1 MSQYSAP
8 SSHQYPDSSGL
19 QVVHDSTA
27 PEVRPDEGKI
37 LYGFYG
43 PDAAKLASDG
53 STFPSDGRTITTD
66 GRTIDGRAASFDPAA
81 APEAVREE
89 PSPKSHRRMYIIIG
103 VLVAIVVILA
113 AVLGGVLG
121 SRAAQSNKSSSDNSS
136 SNSSSDQRSS
146 TSTASTA
153 SSSPTTAPSQVAIAP
168 KSHLAAV
175 AWQADGSFTRFL
187 FYQDSNGTLRQSL
200 AAGSGSVDKAAWENP
215 GKLTP
220 EYSVKNNTGIAVSLL
235 PMITSDPTVQVE
247 MFFLNDSSVVNGINY
262 VRSNGFNPD
271 SVNNET
277 FKNAIDGS
285 DLAAYWPYVAYQS
298 IDSVLQLIIYP
309 WKNKDLKIRAKRGSR
324 LALIP
329 TSRNFTEIQDSGRW
343 ALVYQNEDG
352 KIITLEDPANQGAR
366 KTYPDQDDS
375 SKWWDSSFPNI
386 VANDLASIAAFSV
399 AASSSDASKKEINAY
414 ILYQDDSGTI
424 QQIFRDGEKNE
435 WQESTPDA
443 FKGADKGTSISCATT
458 PTWTWPTIPELGERL
473 LEPVSDLNSCFFL
486 KGGAVMEARLDGTS
500 WTVTQEIK
508 MDKFS

>member
-1 MSQYSAP
+1 MSQYSMP

-19 QVVHDSTA
+19 QVVPDSTA
-27 PEVRPDEGKI
+27 PEVRPEEGKI

-43 PDAAKLASDG
+43 PHASKLPSDG

-66 GRTIDGRAASFDPAA
+66 GRTIDGRAASFDPAT
-81 APEAVREE
+81 APEPVQQE

-121 SRAAQSNKSSSDNSS
+121 SRAAHSSNDSSSDS
-136 SNSSSDQRSS
+136 SSSDQGSS

-153 SSSPTTAPSQVAIAP
+153 SSSPTTVSSQVAIAP
-168 KSHLAAV
+168 KSHLATV

-200 AAGSGSVDKAAWENP
+200 ASGSGSVEKAGWASP
-215 GKLTP
+215 SKLTP

-235 PMITSDPTVQVE
+235 PMITGDPTVQAE
-247 MFFLNDSSVVNGINY
+247 MFYLNDSSVVNGINY
-262 VRSNGFNPD
+262 IRSGGFNPD

-298 IDSVLQLIIYP
+298 IDGILQLIIFP
-309 WKNKDLKIRAKRGSR
+309 WKIKDLKIRAKHGSR

-329 TSRNFTEIQDSGRW
+329 TSRNFTEIQNSGRW

-366 KTYPDQDDS
+366 TTYADQDDS

-386 VANDLASIAAFSV
+386 VTDELASIAAFSV
-399 AASSSDASKKEINAY
+399 AASSDSSKKEINAY

-458 PTWTWPTIPELGERL
+458 PTWSWPSVPELGERL
-473 LEPVSDLNSCFFL
+473 LESVSDLNSCFFM

>member
-1 MSQYSAP
+1 MRPRQPSGGTLQFPALSFPLSAHLLHLFFSPLLFLSALWKFHTVPEALASPREVGIMSQYSAP

-235 PMITSDPTVQVE
+235 PMITSDPTV
-247 MFFLNDSSVVNGINY
+247 SVSI
-262 VRSNGFNPD
+262 
-271 SVNNET
+271 
-277 FKNAIDGS
+277 
-285 DLAAYWPYVAYQS
+285 LA
-298 IDSVLQLIIYP
+298 
-309 WKNKDLKIRAKRGSR
+309 
-324 LALIP
+324 
-329 TSRNFTEIQDSGRW
+329 T
-343 ALVYQNEDG
+343 
-352 KIITLEDPANQGAR
+352 
-366 KTYPDQDDS
+366 
-375 SKWWDSSFPNI
+375 
-386 VANDLASIAAFSV
+386 
-399 AASSSDASKKEINAY
+399 
-414 ILYQDDSGTI
+414 
-424 QQIFRDGEKNE
+424 
-435 WQESTPDA
+435 
-443 FKGADKGTSISCATT
+443 
-458 PTWTWPTIPELGERL
+458 
-473 LEPVSDLNSCFFL
+473 
-486 KGGAVMEARLDGTS
+486 
-500 WTVTQEIK
+500 
-508 MDKFS
+508 